1 MIYVDLLHGLEVLW
15 INIRL
20 NHLASVANT
29 NSAKKRIQIAE
40 RNRLQNKN
48 YKSTVRTLIKRCFV
62 ACSTS
67 NKELG
72 DEAKADL
79 QKTFNAAFSKI
90 DKAVKKG
97 VLHRNTGANQK
108 SRLSIALKKVLNE
121 VA

>member
-1 MIYVDLLHGLEVLW
+1 M
-15 INIRL
+15 
-20 NHLASVANT
+20 ANT

-62 ACSTS
+62 ACETLD
-67 NKELG
+67 EAPG

-97 VLHRNTGANQK
+97 VLHRNTAANQK
-108 SRLSIALKKVLNE
+108 SRLSLALKKVLNE
-121 VA
+121 VV

>member
-1 MIYVDLLHGLEVLW
+1 M
-15 INIRL
+15 
-20 NHLASVANT
+20 ANT

-48 YKSTVRTLIKRCFV
+48 YKSTVRTLMKRCLSDCGDFD
-62 ACSTS
+62 
-67 NKELG
+67 KEPG
-72 DEAKADL
+72 DKAKADL
-79 QKTFNAAFSKI
+79 QKTFNEAFSKI

-121 VA
+121 VV